1 MLKHKAEPAMKSI
14 RSQTIVFF
22 IALLGI
28 VGTTIAQAEEST
40 SVSSASREYTL
51 LAGYGITIRG
61 FGATRTEVQTV
72 DAIVRFGYFLSDEV
86 GKGWYRGRHELLVE
100 LPVHLAVDPQTRV
113 MTGGYLLGSWKF
125 TGLKEERFYPY
136 VFAGGGVLYV
146 DLGLPTMGS
155 RLDFSYQGGT
165 GIQYFIRKDL
175 AVTAE
180 CRYHHISNAG
190 TASLNEPL
198 NSIKILFGISL
209 FR

>member
-1 MLKHKAEPAMKSI
+1 M
-14 RSQTIVFF
+14 RSVRFQSCVLLTGFF
-22 IALLGI
+22 IMVSA
-28 VGTTIAQAEEST
+28 TAAQAEETT
-40 SVSSASREYTL
+40 SVSTASREYTL
-51 LAGYGITIRG
+51 LAGYGATLRG

-72 DAIVRFGYFLSDEV
+72 DAIGRFGYFLSDEV

-100 LPVHLAVDPQTRV
+100 LPLHLAVDPRTRV

-125 TGLKEERFYPY
+125 TGLKEQGLYPY

-155 RLDFSYQGGT
+155 RLDFSYQGGA
-165 GIQYFIRKDL
+165 GIQYLLHNDL

-190 TASLNEPL
+190 TASPNEPL